1 MAFNFKY
8 FFQTL
13 LSSFY
18 YLLYVIIFFLIIEIL
33 FRVII
38 FFPTNIEVFK
48 YGFKKNIIFDIVDLS
63 KFQIHVTD
71 KSKKIS
77 EKKVSNENVWI
88 FGGSTTQGYGC
99 KGAFSSSWPSELSKI
114 NNNFFYKNFS
124 FGGATSD
131 QLINLLYQN
140 LKSGSPDVVMWSS
153 KFNTEYIYGATD
165 YRNKNILKYDFPHS
179 RKTNFFL
186 NIKRIDKTLKSYLI
200 SYSFLDKIF
209 TRVMSIL
216 YNKGPINL
224 SNIEI
229 NNLDIE
235 YSIKNFEL
243 NLIETIE
250 ISKKNDVKEFY
261 IISLPSK
268 YDLFKK
274 KILRF
279 ELYEKSIKEIENEF
293 YPYVKIIDLTFKKK
307 IDDIDTLFCDDIHQ
321 TLKMNQIIANR
332 INKKI
337 NLFSRILN

>member
-1 MAFNFKY
+1 MIFNFKAFFRTIRFYIYY
-8 FFQTL
+8 FI
-13 LSSFY
+13 Y
-18 YLLYVIIFFLIIEIL
+18 IIIFFLTLEIL
-33 FRVII
+33 FRVLI
-38 FFPTNIEVFK
+38 FFPTNKEVFK
-48 YGFKKNIIFDIVDLS
+48 YGFQKNIIFDIVDLS
-63 KFQIHVTD
+63 KLQIHVTD
-71 KSKKIS
+71 KRKKIS
-77 EKKVSNENVWI
+77 ENKIPNENVWI

-99 KGAFSSSWPSELSKI
+99 EGSFSSSWPLELLKK
-114 NNNFFYKNFS
+114 NNKFLYQNFS

-140 LKSGSPDVVMWSS
+140 LKRGSPDVIMWSS

-165 YRNKNILKYDFPHS
+165 YRNKHILKYDFPHS
-179 RKTNFFL
+179 RKTKFFL

-200 SYSFLDKIF
+200 SYSLLDKIF
-209 TRVMSIL
+209 TRVMSLI

-268 YDLFKK
+268 YDLFNQ

-279 ELYEKSIKEIENEF
+279 ELYNKSIKKIESKF

-307 IDDIDTLFCDDIHQ
+307 VDDIDTLFCDNIHQ
-321 TLKMNQIIANR
+321 TLKLNQIIADK
-332 INKKI
+332 INKQIK
-337 NLFSRILN
+337 LSSEILN